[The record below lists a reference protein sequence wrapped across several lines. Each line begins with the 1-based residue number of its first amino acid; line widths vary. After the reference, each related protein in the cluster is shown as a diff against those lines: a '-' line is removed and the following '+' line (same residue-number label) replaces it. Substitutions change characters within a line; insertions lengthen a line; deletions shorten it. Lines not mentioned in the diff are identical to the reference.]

1 MVHKKLTSPGY
12 RVNKMMMKYKFKAR
26 RKVSLK
32 AKKTTKMVMT
42 KKKIKKTHHWQI
54 VMMLK
59 ANNQGKMTTKMM
71 KDIVGPTIPKSK
83 LQAI

>member
-1 MVHKKLTSPGY
+1 
-12 RVNKMMMKYKFKAR
+12 
-26 RKVSLK
+26 
-32 AKKTTKMVMT
+32 MVMT
-42 KKKIKKTHHWQI
+42 KKKIKKKHHWQI